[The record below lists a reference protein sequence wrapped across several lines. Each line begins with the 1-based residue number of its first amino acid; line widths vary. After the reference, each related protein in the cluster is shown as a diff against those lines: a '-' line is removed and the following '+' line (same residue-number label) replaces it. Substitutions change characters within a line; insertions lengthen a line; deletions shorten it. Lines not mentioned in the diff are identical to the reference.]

1 MSSCSQCGTSLDEI
15 ARFCPSCGA
24 AAAAAPSQPC
34 QPAAAPSGNEK
45 VLIMLPQ
52 AKKMKM
58 MGLFDSYTVAFTAE
72 RALFARLSGDVLK
85 DVVKKSQEQS
95 KAEGKGMFAR
105 VGSQMKAFR
114 NAHLRYLEMSPA
126 AILAEDKNNFALPHA
141 SVSSLKIKRRLS
153 PGDEDGP
160 GDPYLELEW
169 EASSGKYKFRVDM
182 EEKDALEILNQFYG
196 GKIRR

>member
-1 MSSCSQCGTSLDEI
+1 
-15 ARFCPSCGA
+15 
-24 AAAAAPSQPC
+24 
-34 QPAAAPSGNEK
+34 
-45 VLIMLPQ
+45 MLPQ

-58 MGLFDSYTVAFTAE
+58 MGLFDSYTIVFTAE

-95 KAEGKGMFAR
+95 KAEGKGVFAR
-105 VGSQMKAFR
+105 VGAQMKAFF
-114 NAHLRYLEMSPA
+114 NASQRYLEMTPA

-141 SVSSLKIKRRLS
+141 SVSSLKIKRRLEA
-153 PGDEDGP
+153 GDEDGP

-182 EEKDALEILNQFYG
+182 EEKDALEILNRFYG